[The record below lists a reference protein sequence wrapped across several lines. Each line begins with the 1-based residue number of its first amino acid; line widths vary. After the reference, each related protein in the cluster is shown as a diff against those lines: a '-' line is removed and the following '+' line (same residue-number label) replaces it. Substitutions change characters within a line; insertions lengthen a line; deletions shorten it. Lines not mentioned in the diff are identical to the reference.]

1 MSKYQRTLVIDSSFM
16 ARSIIST
23 ERAFVISY
31 KGNAEVIAEH
41 PETFGLVNPKLE
53 IFKPSIIRVFKYV
66 KQNIQKVPLTRE
78 NIYKRDNYECV
89 YCGSSYVK
97 SLTLD
102 HVIPQS
108 KGGENA
114 WDNLVTACRTCNS
127 EKADLTL
134 EEYGK
139 EIVEPKRPHYLM
151 LMKQLTYIPK
161 EWETFLFFQQDIKN
175 KVRIFKYKKEIK
187 IVGRWF
193 DSNNRNPDDQDL
205 AVMVERLF

>member
-1 MSKYQRTLVIDSSFM
+1 MSKYQKTLVVDSSFM
-16 ARSIIST
+16 ARAIIST
-23 ERAFVISY
+23 SRAFVVSY
-31 KGNAEVIAEH
+31 KGNAEIIAEH
-41 PETFGLVNPKLE
+41 PETFGLVNPELE

-78 NIYKRDNYECV
+78 NVYRRDNYECV
-89 YCGSSYVK
+89 YCGNSHIK

-108 KGGENA
+108 KGGANS
-114 WDNLVTACRTCNS
+114 WDNLVTACRTCNG

-151 LMKQLTYIPK
+151 LLKQLDYIPK
-161 EWETFLFFQQDIKN
+161 EWETFLFF
-175 KVRIFKYKKEIK
+175 
-187 IVGRWF
+187 
-193 DSNNRNPDDQDL
+193 
-205 AVMVERLF
+205 